1 MQIETKSAGTVL
13 VVKPT
18 AKRLDA
24 QAATDFKEQMVG
36 FISGGNHHI
45 ALNLADVDFIDSSG
59 LGAIVST
66 LKKVG
71 TEGGMVIC
79 SAKETVMTLFRLTR
93 MNQVFRIQGSEEEAI
108 AALSA

>member
-1 MQIETKSAGTVL
+1 MQIETKSAGAVL

-24 QAATDFKEQMVG
+24 QAVTDFKEQMAG

-59 LGAIVST
+59 LGAIVSS

-71 TEGGMVIC
+71 TEGEMVIC
-79 SAKETVMTLFRLTR
+79 GAKETVMALFKLTR
-93 MNQVFRIQGSEEEAI
+93 MHRVFRIQSNEEEAI
-108 AALSA
+108 AVLSA